1 MLGRGLR
8 PVVASVN
15 RARASANGG
24 GRASVASSASSW
36 YSSRATGTRE
46 RALARRREVFMSA
59 QRDAADAGE
68 DALYQFIIL
77 RKDLGRALGWPLGSL
92 AAQCAH
98 AAVAAVWKFREAAD
112 TVEYC
117 APENIKN
124 MRKVV
129 LEVKNENALKKL
141 SETLAADG
149 IEHELWNE
157 MPEDYPT
164 CLATRPY
171 RRSVVAGYFKKCNLA
186 KDIVVSS
193 SSVSS

>member
-1 MLGRGLR
+1 MLGRAFR
-8 PVVASVN
+8 PVVNRVVT
-15 RARASANGG
+15 RARASANGT
-24 GRASVASSASSW
+24 GRAAHAS
-36 YSSRATGTRE
+36 TFQPE
-46 RALARRREVFMSA
+46 RTTHTRRRDVFMSA
-59 QRDAADAGE
+59 QRDAVDAGE

-98 AAVAAVWKFREAAD
+98 AAVAAVWKFRDAAD

>member
-1 MLGRGLR
+1 MLGRAFR
-8 PVVASVN
+8 PVVASVVN
-15 RARASANGG
+15 RARASANGT
-24 GRASVASSASSW
+24 GRAANASS
-36 YSSRATGTRE
+36 RPE
-46 RALARRREVFMSA
+46 RTTLVRRRDVFMSA
-59 QRDAADAGE
+59 QRDGTDAGE

-98 AAVAAVWKFREAAD
+98 AAVAAVWKFRDAAD

-129 LEVKNENALKKL
+129 LEVKNENALRKL